1 MTPAELRAAT
11 TPEQVA
17 AMVARGWDYDAK
29 FDDFAAR
36 APAYKEEYALSLRV
50 RRWSRDDVEACWIA
64 DFGWSGVSFSAFD
77 KYPTPEAAADEAE
90 AWLARMLAA
99 FRFPWLTVDNDHV

>member
-1 MTPAELRAAT
+1 MNPIDPLATERAT
-11 TPEQVA
+11 ME
-17 AMVARGWDYDAK
+17 ARGWTQPPG
-29 FDDFAAR
+29 FAGYVAR
-36 APAYKEEYALSLRV
+36 APAHDGKYAIVLSV
-50 RRWSRDDVEACWIA
+50 RPCDGQWVT

-90 AWLARMLAA
+90 AWLARTLSA